1 MAGRPSKYESNV
13 KPKLLLIEAWCRD
26 GLTDADICKN
36 IDVHVGTFCE
46 YKNKYPELREAL
58 KRSKEAADILVENM
72 LYKRAMGYEFTEVT
86 EELTENGM
94 VETKRVKKQMA
105 PDTTAQI
112 FWLKNR
118 RPREWRDKQEVEAI
132 NHNMNTDVT
141 AMTPEE
147 RRERIAELDRK
158 RRIGTAE
165 TT

>member
-1 MAGRPSKYESNV
+1 MAGRPSKYESHV

-86 EELTENGM
+86 EELTDNGM
-94 VETKRVKKQMA
+94 VETKRVTKQVA

-118 RPREWRDKQEVEAI
+118 KPKDWRDRQDLNVTGTLSVEKMLEQI
-132 NHNMNTDVT
+132 
-141 AMTPEE
+141 E
-147 RRERIAELDRK
+147 
-158 RRIGTAE
+158 
-165 TT
+165 